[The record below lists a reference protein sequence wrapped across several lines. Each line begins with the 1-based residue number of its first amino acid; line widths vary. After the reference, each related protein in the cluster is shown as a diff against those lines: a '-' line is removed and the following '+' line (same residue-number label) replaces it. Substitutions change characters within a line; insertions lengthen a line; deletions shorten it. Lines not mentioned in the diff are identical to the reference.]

1 MTDPVA
7 RFLLVPM
14 KLLLLLAA
22 CLVLRTV
29 TGSAP
34 SSAPGSAPSSGPAH
48 GRRVVGYFTEWNADF
63 DVDRIRPEL
72 LTHVIYAFAVI
83 KDGQIAIDNRQNATD
98 KAYPGDPP
106 DAPFKGRFRQ
116 LQLLKQKHPHL
127 RTLIS
132 VGGWGGSAGFS
143 DAATTEASRQ
153 RFARSCVDFI
163 DRYGFDG
170 IDIDWEFPVT
180 GGGREGLGK
189 PEDRQNFTLLLGE
202 LRQQLAGRAARDG
215 KRRLLTFAAPAGAQN
230 YTHIELDQVHA
241 HVDWVNLMTYDFAGT
256 WSRVSSFNA
265 ALYTPDTGVAGFT
278 QHSVDATVHAYRAAG
293 VPAEKIVVGVPFY
306 GRAFGGVRDVNH
318 GLFQPHDGKPPAT
331 SPGARQWTYG
341 SIIAGGLD
349 KSADRHWHDQAKVP
363 WLYDPGTG
371 VLITYEDPDSVRA
384 KAAYVRDQGL
394 GGVMIWELS
403 QDDARAALLEAL
415 STTLLAR

>member
-22 CLVLRTV
+22 CLVLRAV

-116 LQLLKQKHPHL
+116 LQLLKQQHPHL

-132 VGGWGGSAGFS
+132 VGGWGGSPRKSRSRSS
-143 DAATTEASRQ
+143 DS
-153 RFARSCVDFI
+153 
-163 DRYGFDG
+163 
-170 IDIDWEFPVT
+170 
-180 GGGREGLGK
+180 LGWK
-189 PEDRQNFTLLLGE
+189 G
-202 LRQQLAGRAARDG
+202 
-215 KRRLLTFAAPAGAQN
+215 
-230 YTHIELDQVHA
+230 
-241 HVDWVNLMTYDFAGT
+241 
-256 WSRVSSFNA
+256 
-265 ALYTPDTGVAGFT
+265 
-278 QHSVDATVHAYRAAG
+278 
-293 VPAEKIVVGVPFY
+293 
-306 GRAFGGVRDVNH
+306 
-318 GLFQPHDGKPPAT
+318 
-331 SPGARQWTYG
+331 
-341 SIIAGGLD
+341 
-349 KSADRHWHDQAKVP
+349 
-363 WLYDPGTG
+363 
-371 VLITYEDPDSVRA
+371 
-384 KAAYVRDQGL
+384 
-394 GGVMIWELS
+394 
-403 QDDARAALLEAL
+403 
-415 STTLLAR
+415 